1 MAAVRPLVTIVQND
15 PSAPPGRL
23 PGWFADAGADV
34 RIVRV
39 DSDPV
44 PRLEDVGDALVV
56 LGYSGSVESGAPWLM
71 RETELLARAVEQGV
85 PTLGICFGHQLLAI
99 ATGGAVTVD
108 HPAGREFGV
117 IEILLE
123 PAAREDQVLG
133 GLAVPDG
140 LAGAGGLAVPDGP
153 AVPDGLTGTG
163 GLAGVGRVPA
173 PSAHSDAV
181 TTLPPGAIALARSDR
196 YPNQAFRLGSAL
208 GVQFHPEASPDL
220 MARWADEI
228 GEDPHAARAALEA
241 VDEACTR
248 VGRALVEGFVAS
260 IPR

>member
-1 MAAVRPLVTIVQND
+1 MVATRPLVTIVQND
-15 PSAPPGRL
+15 PAAPPARL

-34 RIVRV
+34 RVVRV
-39 DSDPV
+39 DEDPV
-44 PRLEDVGDALVV
+44 PALNEVGDALVV
-56 LGYSGSVESGAPWLM
+56 LGYSGSVESDAPWLAPE
-71 RETELLARAVEQGV
+71 RDLLARAVARGV

-133 GLAVPDG
+133 GLAVPGG
-140 LAGAGGLAVPDGP
+140 LAGAG
-153 AVPDGLTGTG
+153 
-163 GLAGVGRVPA
+163 RIPA

-196 YPNQAFRLGSAL
+196 YLNQAFRLGSAL

-220 MARWADEI
+220 LARWAEEI
-228 GEDPHAARAALEA
+228 GENPHAARAALEA
-241 VDEACTR
+241 VDEECSR
-248 VGRALVEGFVAS
+248 VGRALVDGFVAA
-260 IPR
+260 IPH

>member
-1 MAAVRPLVTIVQND
+1 MVAVRPLVTIVQND
-15 PSAPPGRL
+15 PAAPPARL

-34 RIVRV
+34 RVVRV
-39 DSDPV
+39 DEDPV
-44 PRLEDVGDALVV
+44 PALDEVGDALVV
-56 LGYSGSVESGAPWLM
+56 LGYSGSVESDAPWLAPE
-71 RETELLARAVEQGV
+71 RDLLARAVARGV
-85 PTLGICFGHQLLAI
+85 PTLGICFGHQLLAV
-99 ATGGAVTVD
+99 ATGGEVTVD

-117 IEILLE
+117 IDVTLE
-123 PAAREDQVLG
+123 PAAQHDPVLG
-133 GLAVPDG
+133 RI
-140 LAGAGGLAVPDGP
+140 AGMSRIDGP
-153 AVPDGLTGTG
+153 GSIDGHGRV
-163 GLAGVGRVPA
+163 AGQGRVPA

-181 TTLPPGAIALARSDR
+181 TRLPPDAVALARSDR